1 MKINDSKENL
11 WICNYAEDAEYWK
24 ATEFFD
30 TKEEAIEAGRAAL
43 TLAELGVT
51 VSAESVFGTEYEVE
65 NANGKFVVGKLS
77 KPSVHID
84 GNWVLEDLQEQVYS
98 QCGESGESFLE
109 SWSEDESEELTD
121 ELNKVMQAWL
131 TKHNKQPMCYVIDN
145 CETITV
151 NPTEIK

>member
-1 MKINDSKENL
+1 MKINDKKENQ
-11 WICNYAEDAEYWK
+11 WVCNYAEDAEYWK

-51 VSAESVFGTEYEVE
+51 VPAESVFGTEYEVE

-109 SWSEDESEELTD
+109 SWSEEESEELTD

-131 TKHNKQPMCYVIDN
+131 TKHNKQPMCYVIDTF
-145 CETITV
+145 ETIDLVPTV
-151 NPTEIK
+151 